1 MYQSAKSPND
11 LAHLLGASSLL
22 QFRVDSLHNIP
33 PNCSRLISFVS
44 AAHCEV
50 LSGGPQRCPI
60 EAIRLILEEKLE
72 LGLQHK
78 DFSSATDPL
87 SNLWTPLPSQESL
100 INALVKQGLTPLP
113 DPFVQSQRH
122 RHSCEV
128 PQWTRCSRW
137 VIGAASLL
145 FGVTILL
152 FEVWLCGTE

>member
-1 MYQSAKSPND
+1 LYQSAKSPND

-100 INALVKQGLTPLP
+100 INALVKQGLTLFP
-113 DPFVQSQRH
+113 DPFRSVAASSALARGAPVDEVLQMGDW
-122 RHSCEV
+122 SCESTF
-128 PQWTRCSRW
+128 WRYHS
-137 VIGAASLL
+137 SL
-145 FGVTILL
+145 
-152 FEVWLCGTE
+152 